1 MGDLRDRVRALGLNT
16 RFLIGA
22 VAGAVARHWLLAI
35 GSLIA
40 AFALWFA
47 VEDVENPRVAAT
59 VPVEN
64 HDAVPVEVVNVPAG
78 LIVGDVGAVRVVVEA
93 READVDEL
101 RAGDFSATVDA
112 SAMRTNGVRTLPVTV
127 ATARGDVRV
136 LRAVPGVIEV
146 SAVAAVS
153 RELPVTVVAT
163 GELPSGFRQGLPE
176 VDPPFVTAT
185 GRAELVESVNEVQAT
200 VSISGLRTAQTFNV
214 ELAARTSDGSRV
226 TVTLSQNRARVT
238 VPVEEA
244 LLTRRIAVLG
254 GVRGSPAPGYA
265 VTGVAIAPSPIEVT
279 GPREIVEAMGPFTV
293 DDIDVSGAIAEVVAR
308 REIALPDEVSA
319 EVSAVFATASI
330 EPQRGWRTLRLSP
343 VFTDVPE
350 GLAVADGVY
359 AVELRVT
366 GDEPLL
372 AGLTHEDVTATIS
385 FAEAEAGIAIY
396 EAEVAAPEGVLLVVV
411 RPLSVELVELASL
424 EEDEEGADGA
434 EEGDGAEDAAS
445 TEGAGEAEGT
455 EQ

>member
-22 VAGAVARHWLLAI
+22 IAGAVARHWLLAI

-112 SAMRTNGVRTLPVTV
+112 SAMRTNGVRSLPVTV

-343 VFTDVPE
+343 VFADVPE

-385 FAEAEAGIAIY
+385 FAEAEAGVADY

-434 EEGDGAEDAAS
+434 EDGEGAEDSAGTDE
-445 TEGAGEAEGT
+445 TEGVEE
-455 EQ
+455 

>member
-22 VAGAVARHWLLAI
+22 IAGAVARHWLLAI

-112 SAMRTNGVRTLPVTV
+112 SAMRTNGVRSLPVTV

-185 GRAELVESVNEVQAT
+185 GRAELVEAVNEVQAT

-343 VFTDVPE
+343 VFADVPE

-385 FAEAEAGIAIY
+385 FAEAEAGVADY

-434 EEGDGAEDAAS
+434 EDGEGAEDSAGTDE
-445 TEGAGEAEGT
+445 TEGVEE
-455 EQ
+455 

>member
-372 AGLTHEDVTATIS
+372 AGLTHEDVTATVS